1 MHNNTPEVMATFDQ
15 LARYPELH
23 RVDSE
28 FFCLLQGHVREI
40 VASSFDETQSSHR
53 IDMGELGSVKIVGV
67 NLGNVSSLDVL
78 SSLNEW
84 VILSYYLKNRFR
96 YRAALDVG
104 ANIGIHGIFM
114 KRCGWSVTC
123 FEPDP
128 RHISLLKRNLEL
140 NNLVSLNVIEAA
152 ISNRSGRS
160 VFRRVIGNTTGS
172 HLVGAKPNVY
182 GPVDDFEVQVIS
194 ISDYLQEVDI
204 IKLDVEGHEASII
217 CAIPEHR
224 FLHLDLFSEVGSR
237 VNADRIFNYCRSL
250 GLNIFSQKLGW
261 GVAAHPSDI
270 PSHYSEGSIF
280 ISAKK
285 QMAWD

>member
-1 MHNNTPEVMATFDQ
+1 MQNNTSEVMATFDQ
-15 LARYPELH
+15 LSRNPALH

-28 FFCLLQGHVREI
+28 FFSLLQKHVRAV

-53 IDMGELGSVKIVGV
+53 IDMAELGSIKIADVS
-67 NLGNVSSLDVL
+67 LGNVSSLDVL

-84 VILSYYLKNRFR
+84 IILSYYLKNRFR

-123 FEPDP
+123 VEPDP
-128 RHISLLKRNLEL
+128 NHISLLKQNLEL
-140 NNLVSLNVIEAA
+140 NNLTSINVIEAA

-172 HLVGAKPNVY
+172 HLVGSKTNVY
-182 GPVDDFEVQVIS
+182 GPVDDFEVQVIN
-194 ISDYLQEVDI
+194 ISEHLQEIDI

-217 CAIPEHR
+217 CAIPKHS
-224 FLHLDLFSEVGSR
+224 FLHVDLFSEVGSR
-237 VNADRIFNYCRSL
+237 MNADLIFNYCKSI
-250 GLNIFSQKLGW
+250 GVNIFSQKLGW
-261 GVAAHPSDI
+261 GIAVQPSDV

-285 QMAWD
+285 HMAWE